1 MSETNFEPFCQMAK
15 EMGATH
21 ARVISPQ
28 SVVTAAWVRLK
39 CQYGCVRFAHRRL
52 ALRPL
57 HPFRFASMGLRNYV
71 NRVPSIGAPS
81 GGGS

>member
-1 MSETNFEPFCQMAK
+1 MSETHFETFCQMAK

-21 ARVISPQ
+21 AKVISLQ

-52 ALRPL
+52 ALRWAYGTTRIRKTVDMPAL
-57 HPFRFASMGLRNYV
+57 FSNAGGDAQ
-71 NRVPSIGAPS
+71 SIG
-81 GGGS
+81 